1 MHFTSTSIETALA
14 AIANQKPI
22 AQKSPKW
29 LAARKNLIAASESGY
44 LLGIRSCS
52 GMISYIKAKCNLS
65 TSLDYIGKLDAI
77 RHGNIYEDVS
87 RAIYQSRHSLEVKE
101 YGLITTTKNAFLGA
115 SPDGIVIQEFKTNQ
129 EKSQETSQ
137 DTSQD
142 TSQEPEPTKHI
153 ESRIGRLVE
162 IKNPYDYDPSDY
174 IKPEYAVQVLQQQF
188 VLDLPKCDF
197 VKTNIIGASVNET
210 TTDKELLPYHDIN
223 AFLADV
229 PITKDQDMQP
239 IANKNIP
246 ASNLTSKGMEKGIII
261 HYKDSKT
268 GQTIT
273 HLYPLDTPYTKP
285 GILEWIKTTKETIFS
300 STGICKSQIAVE
312 YWYLAAYF
320 EKTLEYDSHL
330 FENIY
335 LPRLELVWQLITHIR
350 QLQELYSTELIH
362 NFIDNHIR
370 PHINKPSAFYK
381 LSTNQIEICNL
392 LETALQLEFK
402 HTITI
407 ISLNESMDKA
417 MQKSNGKGKGNGKQK
432 AKTPRAKVVIE
443 YDF

>member
-1 MHFTSTSIETALA
+1 MHSTTTSIETALA
-14 AIANQKPI
+14 AITNHKPI
-22 AQKSPKW
+22 AQKSAEW

-44 LLGIRSCS
+44 LLGIRNTS

-65 TSLDYIGKLDAI
+65 TSLDYLGQLDSI

-87 RAIYQSRHSLEVKE
+87 RAIYQSRYSLEVKE
-101 YGLITTTKNAFLGA
+101 YGLITTTKHKFLGA

-129 EKSQETSQ
+129 ETSQETSQ
-137 DTSQD
+137 YS
-142 TSQEPEPTKHI
+142 EPTKHI

-162 IKNPYDYDPSDY
+162 IKNPYDYDPSDI
-174 IKPEYAVQVLQQQF
+174 IKPEYAIQVLQQQC

-210 TTDKELLPYHDIN
+210 TAAKGITPYHGID
-223 AFLADV
+223 AFLADI
-229 PITKDQDMQP
+229 PTILDQSHNAKSSNTQP
-239 IANKNIP
+239 ISNKNIP
-246 ASNLTSKGMEKGIII
+246 VSNLTSKGMEKGIII
-261 HYKDSKT
+261 HYKDPETK
-268 GQTIT
+268 QNIT
-273 HLYPLDTPYTKP
+273 LLYPLDTPYTKP
-285 GILEWIKTTKETIFS
+285 GILEWIKTTKETIAT
-300 STGICKSQIAVE
+300 STGICKSRIAVE

-335 LPRLELVWQLITHIR
+335 LPRLELVWQLIIRIR
-350 QLQELYSTELIH
+350 QLQELHSTELII
-362 NFIDNHIR
+362 NFIDNQLR

-392 LETALQLEFK
+392 LETALQLEFT
-402 HTITI
+402 HTLTI
-407 ISLNESMDKA
+407 ISPNDSIDKET
-417 MQKSNGKGKGNGKQK
+417 QKNNGKCKARTPKARTPK
-432 AKTPRAKVVIE
+432 AKLVIE